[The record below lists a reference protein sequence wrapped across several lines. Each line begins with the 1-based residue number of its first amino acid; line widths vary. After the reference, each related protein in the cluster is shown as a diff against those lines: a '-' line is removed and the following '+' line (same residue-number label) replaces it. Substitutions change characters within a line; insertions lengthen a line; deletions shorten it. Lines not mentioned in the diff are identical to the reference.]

1 MYTRNRKIK
10 KGCENNLYKIK
21 KGIKVVCI
29 VFAIILLNFLNFANS
44 VIASN
49 LNTANVQAIGD
60 CGSLLKYKGSIVKT
74 TYIEYEN
81 EGKRYPAYCLD
92 KTKPGA
98 EVGSYTV
105 SVDRAIQDVML
116 WKIVTNGYPYKTIG
130 ELGVANEKEAF
141 TATKHAIYSYIHGN
155 QFSDYEAIGEAG
167 QRTLN
172 AMYKIIN
179 DANNSSE
186 VQISNQVDIQKLQE
200 YWEQDLIELHYVS
213 KTYKV
218 NAKTNID
225 NYKVHVTDENG
236 EIIEGIKIT
245 DENNHTKTE
254 FAQNEIFKILI
265 PIKSMTADKK
275 IKITIETK
283 VETKPVLYGTA
294 PNSGL
299 QDYALTASTYEDG
312 SGNIQDTYTKNE
324 TKIVIVKQDEETK
337 EKLQGVE
344 FQLLDENKNVIYSNL
359 QTDENGMVKIEN
371 LPPGTY
377 YIKEARTI
385 DGYEIYE
392 NLIKVNIA
400 LQEEVTITVNNHKEE
415 EPKIE
420 KKMNKKEARYQK
432 ILPITGM

>member
-1 MYTRNRKIK
+1 M
-10 KGCENNLYKIK
+10 YKIK
-21 KGIKVVCI
+21 KGIKILCI
-29 VFAIILLNFLNFANS
+29 VFAIIILNFLNFTNS
-44 VIASN
+44 VIATN
-49 LNTANVQAIGD
+49 IDAANVYAVGD
-60 CGSLLKYKGSIVKT
+60 CGSLLKYKGITVKT
-74 TYIEYEN
+74 TYIQYEN
-81 EGKRYPAYCLD
+81 DGKVYPAYCLD

-98 EVGSYTV
+98 EEGSYTV
-105 SVDRAIQDVML
+105 SVEKAIQDVML

-155 QFSDYEAIGEAG
+155 QLSDYKAIGEAG

-186 VQISNQVDIQKLQE
+186 VQISNKVDIQKLQE
-200 YWEQDLIELHYVS
+200 TWEQDNVEFQYVS
-213 KTYKV
+213 KTYKISS
-218 NAKTNID
+218 KTTID
-225 NYKVHVTDENG
+225 KYKVYVTDENG
-236 EIIEGIKIT
+236 QEVEGLKIT
-245 DENNHTKTE
+245 DETNKEKEE
-254 FAQNEIFKILI
+254 FNSNEVFKILI
-265 PIKSMTADKK
+265 PIKQMTEDKT
-275 IKITIETK
+275 IKIQIETK
-283 VETKPVLYGTA
+283 VETKPILYGKA
-294 PNSGL
+294 PSSNL

-312 SGNIQDTYTKNE
+312 TGEVQDNYNKNKTKL
-324 TKIVIVKQDEETK
+324 IIVKQDEETK

-359 QTDENGMVKIEN
+359 QTDGNGMVKIEN
-371 LPPGTY
+371 LLPGTY

-400 LQEEVTITVNNHKEE
+400 LQEEITITVNNHKEE
-415 EPKIE
+415 EPKID
-420 KKMNKKEARYQK
+420 KTMNKKEARYQK